1 MGKILGNLGSS
12 REGCTCGRQPGGI
25 LVVRLNVG
33 LKQWDTSGLYTCGPK
48 QIGIPL
54 SVYPL
59 ESPV

>member
-1 MGKILGNLGSS
+1 MGKTLGNLGSS
-12 REGCTCGRQPGGI
+12 MEGCTCGRQPGGI

-48 QIGIPL
+48 QIDIPL
-54 SVYPL
+54 SVCPL